1 MIIRYATLDD
11 VSWIVELVAADM
23 QSLMGESDLYDLDYL
38 QTFVPYLI
46 EDGVVLVAE
55 KVGSPV
61 GCIAGI
67 LAPILFNPHKM
78 ALNEVFWWVAE
89 EHRGSSAGAKLLLA
103 FEQDG
108 IALEVDFIN
117 MSIMHNTKLST
128 GALEKR
134 GYLYKES
141 SYVRRV

>member
-11 VSWIVELVAADM
+11 VSWIVGLVAADM

-55 KVGSPV
+55 KEGIPV

-67 LAPILFNPHKM
+67 LTPILFNPHKT